1 MTPRETDG
9 SWPVSWDATRDALLD
24 SALAATPVQRLA
36 WLEAA
41 LRLAFATGALPA
53 DPDPPRDRRASTM
66 DEA

>member
-1 MTPRETDG
+1 VTQRERDG

-24 SALAATPVQRLA
+24 STLAATPAQRLA

-41 LRLAFATGALPA
+41 LRLAFATGALPPDA
-53 DPDPPRDRRASTM
+53 DAPRDPRATTT